1 MLEFLNCVSLY
12 SAIPKIQKVNFDRE
26 LIAENEAEINMA
38 IRTDIAENTEDS
50 SPTKVKFTFAV
61 KAEASAEDDTLI
73 FEAILEVE
81 YFFRI
86 VDLDAYNA
94 LTDKD
99 QLNLCGNLTYLDFRR
114 RLAAILSS
122 VGMSGFK
129 IPMSLMK
136 FNGDMK

>member
-38 IRTDIAENTEDS
+38 IKTDIAENTEDS
-50 SPTKVKFTFAV
+50 PPSKVKFTFSVNAV
-61 KAEASAEDDTLI
+61 ALAEDDTLI

-86 VDLDAYNA
+86 VDLEVYNSI
-94 LTDKD
+94 TDKD
-99 QLNLCGNLTYLDFRR
+99 QLNLCANLTFLDFRR
-114 RLAAILSS
+114 RLITILSG
-122 VGMSGFK
+122 VGMSGIKMPLSF
-129 IPMSLMK
+129 MK
-136 FNGDMK
+136 FNGDM